1 MQSTDYNITLL
12 CALSIRRLKKIT
24 HYINVLIWTLAG
36 LYLALLVLTRVPS
49 VQSFIGSRIAS
60 ALSEKLATKVW
71 VGRVNVGLLNRV
83 VIDNVGL
90 QDQRGKEMLRASR
103 ISVKLDVLALTRGEV
118 SISSAQLFGLKA
130 NLYKPTA
137 GAPLNCQFVLDSL
150 ASKDTTQSAPL
161 RLHLGSLIIRHGEVS
176 YNQLDAPRQK
186 QLDPRHIH
194 ITNLSSHIILHVAGT
209 DSLFLTVKRLQLQER
224 CGLDLRELSLH
235 LLANRH
241 EALLTGFRLRLPQ
254 SELQLGDITATY
266 EMRQDRPDPQTLK
279 YRGSIPL
286 SFIASQDLAPLLP
299 AVEKWH
305 HTLLLQA
312 RFEGTASGLTLH
324 DFDASVPADTTA
336 RTLDATPI
344 MRATLSGSV
353 SQWNRTPVWSA
364 QIATLMVNPEGL
376 ELIAGD
382 LPEMV
387 GRMGYISYSGH
398 ADGYGINASTRG
410 LLQSGIGNA
419 TVNLAMRDQ
428 TFAGQVQT
436 AGFNLRQ
443 LLADEKFGMLATDI
457 NLSGNLQEKRY
468 KAQGTVS
475 RVDYNGYAYRNIRVD
490 GTYYNNG
497 VDGRLSID
505 DPELAAL
512 VEGKFTTGK
521 AASANLTAQVR
532 RLNPA
537 ALHLAT
543 GRLGNAVYS
552 ADIDAAFSGQS
563 LNTLMGSLAV
573 RNFSRSTADG
583 DYLLDSLRL
592 DAGNQVGTHY
602 VRLRSDFAQVDINGR
617 FDYATIVQSVKNAI
631 AIRLPSIQQ
640 LTPIKYKPTP
650 ANDFTLDGTIHRSDW
665 LVELFGVDLQLAEPL
680 TISAAMSHEGHT
692 LNAHVVAP
700 ALTYSGTAY
709 RDVTL
714 DITSPDTHLNVQA
727 DVVRVGENGRD
738 TDLHVAT
745 SAVDDRLTTAITVD
759 NHAQRQ
765 RVRGALNADVQ
776 FGRNSEGAAEAL
788 LQLQPSQVSLDD
800 STFTI
805 RPATVI
811 YSRDRLQVDHL
822 EAACGDQRIRING
835 ITTRDTADSLIVDLN
850 NVNVAYILDIVNFH
864 SVEFSGYATGRAH
877 VVHLF
882 GQPDAG
888 AQLRVDDFRFQEG
901 RMGTLRAQVAWN
913 REDEQIDIDAQA
925 ADTMLV
931 SGVLPQPRLTDIHG
945 YVSPKRNYIDLDI
958 TAQDTRL
965 EFLQSFCESFMSRAD
980 LTGNGMVTLWGD
992 LSQLNLTGEL
1002 VADGTIALSALNT
1015 AYTLRGDTVRLG
1027 INEIVFP
1034 SDTIYDRDRH
1044 TGIITGRVTHQYLT
1058 RLGYDLNVEAHQLLG
1073 YDWGPTYGSTFY
1085 GTVWATG
1092 NIAIKGQPGEVN
1104 IDVDVTPDAGSVVTY
1119 DVSSPDAIGDQE
1131 FIRWSSRDSL
1141 PPNATI
1147 PGPLATASPGAMAAD
1162 NSATANMP
1170 PADMPEMSSD
1180 IHINF
1185 LLNTTPEA
1193 TLHLIMDKASGDYI
1207 DLNGTGTLRV
1217 AYYNKGSL
1225 DIFGNYIID
1234 HGIYKMTIQNVI
1246 KRDFQFTSGG
1256 TIVFGGDPYDA
1267 RLNLNAQYVIPSVSL
1282 SDLQIGRSFTSNNI
1296 QVTCLMTI
1304 TNTPAD
1310 PKVEFS
1316 LDLPSM
1322 SSDTKQMILS
1332 LINSEEEMNQQVIY
1346 LLAVGRFMAQSS
1358 NNMGSESSS
1367 ENQTSLAMQSI
1378 LSGQLS
1384 QQINTV
1390 LSSVVKNVNWN
1401 FGANISTGDE
1411 GWNNAEYEGLLSGR
1425 MLNNR
1430 LLFDGQFGY
1439 RDNPQATTSF
1449 IGDFDLRY
1457 LITPN
1462 GNFSVHVYNQTN
1474 DRYFTRSSLTTQG
1487 LGFIL
1492 KRDFD
1497 SWSSLFRR
1505 KKKNDAVKPKEENA
1519 VPTDS
1524 VAAE

>member
-1 MQSTDYNITLL
+1 MKKFKHYTNI
-12 CALSIRRLKKIT
+12 
-24 HYINVLIWTLAG
+24 LIWTLVG
-36 LYLALLVLTRVPS
+36 LYLALIVLTRVPS
-49 VQSFIGSRIAS
+49 VQAFIGSHLAD

-71 VGRVNVGLLNRV
+71 VGRVNVGLFNRV

-103 ISVKLDVLALTRGEV
+103 LSVKLDVLALTRGEI

-130 NLYKPTA
+130 NLYKTTA
-137 GAPLNCQFVLDSL
+137 AAPLNCQFVLDAL
-150 ASKDTTQSAPL
+150 ASKDTTQNRP
-161 RLHLGSLIIRHGEVS
+161 LHLQLSSLIIRHGEVI

-186 QLDPRHIH
+186 QLDPHHIH
-194 ITNLSSHIILHVAGT
+194 ITNLSSHIMLHVAGA
-209 DSLFLTVKRLQLQER
+209 DSLFLTVKRLQLQEQ

-235 LLANRH
+235 LRANRH
-241 EALLTGFRLRLPQ
+241 EALLSGFRLRMPQ
-254 SELQLGDITATY
+254 SELQLGDISATY
-266 EMRQDRPDPQTLK
+266 EMRQNRPDPQTLK
-279 YRGSIPL
+279 YKGSIPL
-286 SFIASQDLAPLLP
+286 SFIASQDLTPLLP
-299 AVEKWH
+299 ALEKLR
-305 HTLLLQA
+305 HTVLLQA
-312 RFEGTASGLTLH
+312 RFEGTANGLTLH
-324 DFDASVPADTTA
+324 HFDASMPANTAA

-344 MRATLSGSV
+344 MRASLSGNV

-364 QIATLMVNPEGL
+364 KIDTLMVNPEGL
-376 ELIAGD
+376 QLIAGD

-387 GRMGYISYSGH
+387 GRMGYASYSGH
-398 ADGYGINASTRG
+398 ADGYGSNASTRG
-410 LLQSGIGNA
+410 MLQSGIGDA

-428 TFAGQVQT
+428 TFAGHVET
-436 AGFNLRQ
+436 AAFNLRQ

-468 KAQGTVS
+468 KAQGAIS
-475 RVDYNGYAYRNIRVD
+475 RIDYNGYAYRNIQVD
-490 GTYYNNG
+490 GTYYDKG

-505 DPELAAL
+505 DPELTAL
-512 VEGKFTTGK
+512 IEGKYTMGK
-521 AASANLTAQVR
+521 ATSANLTAQVR
-532 RLNPA
+532 RLNAA

-552 ADIDAAFSGQS
+552 ANIDAAFSGQS
-563 LNTLMGSLAV
+563 LNTVMGYLAV
-573 RNFSRSTADG
+573 RNFSRNTAEG
-583 DYLLDSLRL
+583 NYQMDSLRL

-617 FDYATIVQSVKNAI
+617 FDYGTIMQTVKNAI

-650 ANDFTLDGTIHRSDW
+650 PNDFTLDGTIQRSDW
-665 LVELFGVDLQLAEPL
+665 LAELFGVDLQLAKPL
-680 TISAAMSHEGHT
+680 TISAAMSHERHT
-692 LNAHVVAP
+692 LSAHVMAP
-700 ALTYSGTAY
+700 ALTYRGTAY
-709 RDVTL
+709 RDVGL
-714 DITSPDTHLNVQA
+714 DITSPDTHLNLQA
-727 DVVRVGENGRD
+727 DVVRVGENGHD
-738 TDLHVAT
+738 TELHVAT
-745 SAVDDRLTTAITVD
+745 SAVDDQLTTSLCVD

-765 RVRGALNADVQ
+765 RVRGEVNANVQ
-776 FGRNSEGAAEAL
+776 FGRNSEGDAEAL

-811 YSRDRLQVDHL
+811 YSRERLQVDHL
-822 EAACGDQRIRING
+822 EAACGDQHIRING
-835 ITTRDTADSLIVDLN
+835 TTTRNTADSLIVDLN

-901 RMGTLRAQVAWN
+901 RMGTLQARVAWN
-913 REDEQIDIDAQA
+913 RLDEQIDIDAQA

-931 SGVLPQPRLTDIHG
+931 GGVWPQPRLTDIHG
-945 YVSPKRNYIDLDI
+945 YVSPKRNYINLDM
-958 TAQDTRL
+958 AAHNTRL
-965 EFLQSFCESFMSRAD
+965 EFMQSFCESFMSRAD

-992 LSQLNLTGEL
+992 LKQLNLTGEL
-1002 VADGTIALSALNT
+1002 VANGTIALSALNT
-1015 AYTLRGDTVRLG
+1015 AYTLRNDTVRLG

-1034 SDTIYDRDRH
+1034 ADTIYDRDGH
-1044 TGIITGRVTHQYLT
+1044 TGIVRGRVTHQYIT
-1058 RLGYDLNVEAHQLLG
+1058 QLGYDLDVEAHQLLG

-1104 IDVDVTPDAGSVVTY
+1104 IDVDVTPDPGSVVTY
-1119 DVSSPDAIGDQE
+1119 DVSSPDAIDDQE

-1141 PPNATI
+1141 PYTANTPRPIRPTDTETTAAENNA
-1147 PGPLATASPGAMAAD
+1147 S
-1162 NSATANMP
+1162 ANMP
-1170 PADMPEMSSD
+1170 PPGEMPEMSSD

-1207 DLNGTGTLRV
+1207 DLNGAGTLRV

-1225 DIFGNYIID
+1225 DIFGNYIVD
-1234 HGIYKMTIQNVI
+1234 HGVYKMTIQNII
-1246 KRDFQFTSGG
+1246 KRDFQFSSGG

-1282 SDLQIGRSFTSNNI
+1282 SDLQIGQSFTSNNI
-1296 QVTCLMTI
+1296 QVTCIMNI

-1322 SSDTKQMILS
+1322 SSDTKQVILS
-1332 LINSEEEMNQQVIY
+1332 LLNSEEELHQHDIY

-1358 NNMGSESSS
+1358 NNMGSEASS

-1384 QQINTV
+1384 QQINAV

-1462 GNFSVHVYNQTN
+1462 GNISVHVYNQTN

-1487 LGFIL
+1487 VGFIL
-1492 KRDFD
+1492 KREFD
-1497 SWSSLFRR
+1497 SWRSLFRR
-1505 KKKNDAVKPKEENA
+1505 KKKDSVKPQDPA
-1519 VPTDS
+1519 PAPPPTHT
-1524 VAAE
+1524 